1 MSKGK
6 VVLGS
11 KMLELV
17 AIEDEVL
24 GADAGAW

>member
-6 VVLGS
+6 VVLAS

-17 AIEDEVL
+17 AIDEVL